1 MGAKLVKAFGLAK
14 DHGGMQALLRLAMK
28 SGMSSD
34 KAGAAPD
41 TPENLSKMEKA
52 FKEVTGKDIKL

>member
-14 DHGGMQALLRLAMK
+14 DHGGLQAQMRLAMK

-34 KAGAAPD
+34 KAAAAPD
-41 TPENLSKMEKA
+41 SPENLSKMEKV
-52 FKEVTGKDIKL
+52 FKEITGKDIKL